1 MGEGRHMTA
10 RTREIDVS
18 KRQKSLNTPKSMCR
32 LASRLESGAVV
43 EEREDKGYV
52 RSCRVEYRRCG
63 DDDEPDILSLPV
75 KSTEQDGD
83 VSAGTNVQAVK
94 SQNIQRSNDN
104 KESSND

>member
-1 MGEGRHMTA
+1 MTA

-52 RSCRVEYRRCG
+52 RSCRVE
-63 DDDEPDILSLPV
+63 
-75 KSTEQDGD
+75 
-83 VSAGTNVQAVK
+83 
-94 SQNIQRSNDN
+94 
-104 KESSND
+104 